1 MAHQRTG
8 ENGKAT
14 IRLGQQL
21 RVDERF
27 LGLSAGQEVEIVG
40 VSNETLVNGGRLA
53 EVTLRLPED
62 EVACAPG
69 EMTYHAD
76 DLRRALDKGKLA
88 R

>member
-8 ENGKAT
+8 ERT
-14 IRLGQQL
+14 RIRLGQHL

-27 LGLSAGQEVEIVG
+27 LGLNAGQEVEIVG
-40 VSNETLVNGGRLA
+40 VSNETLVDGGRLE
-53 EVTLRLPED
+53 EVTLRLLEA

-76 DLRRALDKGKLA
+76 DVRRALDQGKLA